1 MWYKQDHKRVTK
13 LKPIE
18 NNVVENKTKNEN
30 YYNVGTAPKSNRRIV
45 EIK

>member
-18 NNVVENKTKNEN
+18 NNVVQTRSQKSNKTETNREQC
-30 YYNVGTAPKSNRRIV
+30 GTNKITK
-45 EIK
+45 E